1 MRSIVIVFLFLIISS
16 AASAQTIGST
26 LEEYQKSFPDG
37 ILEREDGQLY
47 FNYFDEDKSLHICTI
62 DKKIKVCMVEFVIP
76 VDKKCLEEWSVS
88 LDENWSVIDTEN
100 WEIVVDE
107 SVAYHASLMPMEED
121 PKKLLMFYFDV
132 ENTEGNNDK
141 ESKKK

>member
-1 MRSIVIVFLFLIISS
+1 MIYST
-16 AASAQTIGST
+16 ASAQTIGST
-26 LEEYQKSFPDG
+26 LEEYQNSFPDG

-47 FNYFDEDKSLHICTI
+47 FNYFDTDNSLHICTI

-76 VDKKCLEEWSVS
+76 VDKKCLEEWSAS

-132 ENTEGNNDK
+132 KNTEDNTAK